1 MLHVLNVYT
10 VHHFHAQLFH
20 TKQIATIKW
29 NRSAKRISFAVEMRL
44 LRRNKWVIKSSGL
57 TTL

>member
-29 NRSAKRISFAVEMRL
+29 NRFCEEDLICS
-44 LRRNKWVIKSSGL
+44 RNE
-57 TTL
+57 TLA

>member
-10 VHHFHAQLFH
+10 VHHFHVQLFH

-29 NRSAKRISFAVEMRL
+29 NRFCEEAFAVEMRL
-44 LRRNKWVIKSSGL
+44 LR
-57 TTL
+57 